1 MSIRLRSSVLF
12 VPIAMM
18 LSSEQALAHH
28 VMGERTPS
36 TLMEGLLSGLGHPVV
51 GIDHLAFLVAVGV
64 FVGIGGLSLVMPV
77 IFVAASA
84 VGVALHVQG
93 IGLPGAEIVVA
104 TSVILL
110 GAALA
115 RKTALAPVVWGSFF
129 ALAGLFHGYTYGESI
144 FGAERAPLVAYLLG
158 LVLVQSALA
167 IAVAMLCGRATT
179 SSETLAPRMTGAVVA
194 GIGLAA
200 LAQHLLPA

>member
-1 MSIRLRSSVLF
+1 MNIRLRSCALL
-12 VPIAMM
+12 VPIATL
-18 LSSEQALAHH
+18 LSAGQALAHH
-28 VMGERTPS
+28 VMGGRTPS
-36 TLMEGLLSGLGHPVV
+36 TLMEGLLSGLGHPVI

-64 FVGIGGLSLVMPV
+64 LVGIGGLSLLMPV

-93 IGLPGAEIVVA
+93 IALPGAEIVVA
-104 TSVILL
+104 ASVILL

-115 RKTALAPVVWGSFF
+115 RKTALAPVVWGIFF

-144 FGAERAPLVAYLLG
+144 YGAERAPLVAYLLG

-167 IAVAMLCGRATT
+167 IAVAMLCGRATAG
-179 SSETLAPRMTGAVVA
+179 SETLAPRMTGAVVA